1 MLYEKLNTEMQK
13 MVDEYASRLVPFAWG
28 RRADL
33 LIEAAHAFGE
43 ELGPERA
50 GLAARGFLTAVLERW
65 GERPEGDELED
76 PRQVCLYLASLD
88 AEHRARA
95 ERYLEAHPEM
105 REVVSAALGPDDRSG
120 GSGPEA

>member
-1 MLYEKLNTEMQK
+1 MLYEKLNRDMQK
-13 MVDEYASRLVPFAWG
+13 MVDDYAARLVPFAWG

-50 GLAARGFLTAVLERW
+50 SLAARGFLTAVLERW
-65 GERPEGDELED
+65 GERPAGDELED
-76 PRQVCLYLASLD
+76 PRQACLYLASLD
-88 AEHRARA
+88 AGHRAQA

-105 REVVSAALGPDDRSG
+105 RDLVSAALGSDGPAG
-120 GSGPEA
+120 GSEPQA